1 VLPFADDL
9 AAEIQVLESRSR
21 LRRCQPADGPSR
33 TTLTAAS
40 QPRISF
46 CSNDYLGLA
55 THPALQAAALAAISR
70 SGLGAGSARLV
81 SGTFSDHLVLEQHLA
96 SMVRMPAAVLY
107 SSGYLANIGVLT
119 ALAGPED
126 LIVADHSVHASIV
139 DGCRL
144 SHAKFAVYPHLNLS
158 VAERHLTRLSPRARR
173 RFIVTES
180 LFSMDG
186 DFAPLPELAAMA
198 QRHGAAL
205 VVDEA
210 HALGILGPSGAGL
223 SALSGI
229 TPDVLIGT
237 LGKTMGASGAFVAS
251 TVQLCDYLIN
261 RSRTFIYNTAMPP
274 AVAAAAQAAVRL
286 LASPAGDILRDKLQ
300 ASILTIRTNLGLP
313 THPSPII
320 PILLGSDAD
329 ALQAADRLKE
339 HGFHVQAIRPP
350 TVPEGTARLRL
361 TVSAQHTNGQI
372 DSFLKAMASSRI
384 LPASPR

>member
-1 VLPFADDL
+1 
-9 AAEIQVLESRSR
+9 
-21 LRRCQPADGPSR
+21 
-33 TTLTAAS
+33 
-40 QPRISF
+40 
-46 CSNDYLGLA
+46 
-55 THPALQAAALAAISR
+55 
-70 SGLGAGSARLV
+70 
-81 SGTFSDHLVLEQHLA
+81 
-96 SMVRMPAAVLY
+96 
-107 SSGYLANIGVLT
+107 
-119 ALAGPED
+119 
-126 LIVADHSVHASIV
+126 
-139 DGCRL
+139 
-144 SHAKFAVYPHLNLS
+144 
-158 VAERHLTRLSPRARR
+158 
-173 RFIVTES
+173 
-180 LFSMDG
+180 
-186 DFAPLPELAAMA
+186 
-198 QRHGAAL
+198 
-205 VVDEA
+205 
-210 HALGILGPSGAGL
+210 
-223 SALSGI
+223 
-229 TPDVLIGT
+229 
-237 LGKTMGASGAFVAS
+237 MGASGAFVAS

-372 DSFLKAMASSRI
+372 DSLLKAMASSRI